1 MFKFSST
8 LAGVATLALATIPML
23 ALASGAQAAPVAV
36 KVSDIDTSTPQGA
49 NIVNKRIEVAAREFC
64 RQTEPGAMA
73 RLDDGACIRGV
84 RTEMSERVAHRNTM
98 LAQARQAEFAQR

>member
-1 MFKFSST
+1 
-8 LAGVATLALATIPML
+8 
-23 ALASGAQAAPVAV
+23 
-36 KVSDIDTSTPQGA
+36 
-49 NIVNKRIEVAAREFC
+49 
-64 RQTEPGAMA
+64 MA